1 MTKLI
6 NTYSSM
12 YSLFSA
18 QKLLLLLSFFVFL
31 SLSLIILADVTNGR
45 AYATVLCPSVVC
57 ITYQYCG

>member
-18 QKLLLLLSFFVFL
+18 QKLLLLLSFFCF
-31 SLSLIILADVTNGR
+31 SLSFSNYFSR
-45 AYATVLCPSVVC
+45 PY
-57 ITYQYCG
+57 